1 MLILNI
7 TDPTLAS
14 SRTFLY
20 EPQRI
25 VSMVGF
31 ISPIG
36 IQHRPL
42 QSGGNGKSR
51 NSYFLIHLATF
62 TVQMF
67 PWFSFVWYSA
77 QLMEWGSH
85 KHPFCLRRKQNEY
98 FFSSSG
104 TNGLFLHLSSKTMG
118 LYLDFIPQLFE
129 DASFNEMGH
138 AKIKFCI
145 PALLKVAPSFSTLA
159 PSDE

>member
-14 SRTFLY
+14 SRNFLY

-36 IQHRPL
+36 IQHRTL
-42 QSGGNGKSR
+42 QRGGNGKSR

-98 FFSSSG
+98 FFSFFRNKWFVSSPLLEN
-104 TNGLFLHLSSKTMG
+104 NGPLPGFHSSVAWGCFL
-118 LYLDFIPQLFE
+118 
-129 DASFNEMGH
+129 
-138 AKIKFCI
+138 
-145 PALLKVAPSFSTLA
+145 
-159 PSDE
+159 